1 MDPNQEITSSITI
14 MGEEFNNSI
23 IFAERDS
30 KDKQSKGISIA
41 GEGTY

>member
-23 IFAERDS
+23 IFADKDS
-30 KDKQSKGISIA
+30 KDKHSKSISIA
-41 GEGTY
+41 GEGTN